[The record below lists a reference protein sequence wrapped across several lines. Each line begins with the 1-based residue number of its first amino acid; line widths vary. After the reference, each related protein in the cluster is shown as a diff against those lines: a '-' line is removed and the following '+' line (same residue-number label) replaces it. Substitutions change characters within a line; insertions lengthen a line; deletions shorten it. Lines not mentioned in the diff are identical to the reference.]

1 MAPCSGFVRMYVCI
15 HVSTGLDDGMYVFM
29 YVCMCSIGWDGTVET
44 WGLGCFY
51 ALFCKKRI
59 LDDVMMTCYEKSEVG
74 LIRWSGC
81 FLFTHLDSMLS
92 QAFGGWG
99 ECI

>member
-1 MAPCSGFVRMYVCI
+1 MVE
-15 HVSTGLDDGMYVFM
+15 
-29 YVCMCSIGWDGTVET
+29 ET

-51 ALFCKKRI
+51 ALFCKKKGF

-74 LIRWSGC
+74 LIRWREC
-81 FLFTHLDSMLS
+81 FFSHLDSMLS